1 MTFSQ
6 MKNKL
11 QLINLLS
18 LVHNAFVVCD
28 AKGLEANGVVLTQ
41 MAGSLLPAF
50 DVDDSLLMWVNTAA
64 MIWDD
69 MGSVRKC
76 VFGYALIARR

>member
-1 MTFSQ
+1 MF
-6 MKNKL
+6 NH
-11 QLINLLS
+11 
-18 LVHNAFVVCD
+18 VRHNAFVVCE
-28 AKGLEANGVVLTQ
+28 AKGLEANGVILTQ
-41 MAGSLLPAF
+41 MAGLPLPAVV
-50 DVDDSLLMWVNTAA
+50 VDDSLLMWVNTAA